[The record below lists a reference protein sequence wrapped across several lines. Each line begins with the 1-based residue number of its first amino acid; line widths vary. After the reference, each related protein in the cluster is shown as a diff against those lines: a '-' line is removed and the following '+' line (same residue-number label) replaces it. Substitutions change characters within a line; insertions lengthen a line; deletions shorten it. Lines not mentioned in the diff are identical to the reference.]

1 MKVLYLRGLG
11 NHRCGH
17 GTEEYN
23 AKMVR
28 KEQKPGRKSKSQPR
42 PVSSLLKRR
51 AEKVSTVHRQA
62 VTYLEAGLPGEARR
76 ICEAFLQRYP
86 RHAGILNLGGVACF
100 QCGEG
105 SRGIQMLE
113 AALVEDPEFTDA
125 FNNLGNVFKAL
136 GRLAEAEQQYRQ
148 AIEIDHYHAD
158 AHFNLAMV
166 IEIGGRL
173 AEAEEAYRTV
183 LNIQPGFV
191 PAYQGLGNVL
201 KILGRLD
208 ESLAVHNQLLALAPG
223 HVDGHNNRGTVLFE
237 MSSLDAALKAYS
249 EALSLQPGHADA
261 AYNSGVALQEMGR
274 FDEAIRY
281 YRQALEARPGYVEVH
296 VNLGYALHQTGKI
309 DEAQVAYENAIKLAP
324 DHAQAH
330 VNLGDLYLDQEDLG
344 SAGALCDRYLDAH
357 PGDSALLAFKSIV
370 LDELGN
376 GDAMRKLVDYTSM
389 VQPVSLEDQVGAT
402 ALRNLNSIL
411 ADHIC
416 AHPSLAVAPT
426 SHTTRKGKHTG
437 ELLTGDPGPIA
448 ELEPLLRGAIEAFC
462 AELPVAAD
470 HPFAIRR
477 PSDYW
482 LSLWAVVL
490 NAQGHQ
496 VPHIHPS
503 AWLSGVYYVEVPE
516 IVSGSD
522 DHAGWIEFGSR
533 PQHFHARSDPAVR
546 CFEPKEG
553 LLLLFPSYIYHRTV
567 PYGAEQRRISMAF
580 DVIPA

>member
-1 MKVLYLRGLG
+1 VKVLYLRGLG

-113 AALVEDPEFTDA
+113 
-125 FNNLGNVFKAL
+125 
-136 GRLAEAEQQYRQ
+136 
-148 AIEIDHYHAD
+148 
-158 AHFNLAMV
+158 
-166 IEIGGRL
+166 
-173 AEAEEAYRTV
+173 
-183 LNIQPGFV
+183 
-191 PAYQGLGNVL
+191 
-201 KILGRLD
+201 
-208 ESLAVHNQLLALAPG
+208 
-223 HVDGHNNRGTVLFE
+223 
-237 MSSLDAALKAYS
+237 AALKAYS

-389 VQPVSLEDQVGAT
+389 VQPVSLEDQVGTT